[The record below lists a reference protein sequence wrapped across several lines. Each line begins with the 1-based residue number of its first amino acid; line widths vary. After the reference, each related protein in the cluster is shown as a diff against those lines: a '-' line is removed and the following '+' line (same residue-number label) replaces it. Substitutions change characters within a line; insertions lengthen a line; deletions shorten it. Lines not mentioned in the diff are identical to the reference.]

1 MRHQTKPENVW
12 FRQSMDD
19 RLGTW
24 ASAASL
30 SGRNYVR
37 GEANETG
44 RAYHRG
50 YGRRFGLRYNAQD
63 SNMPRRIGDSDERAL
78 SAATAAAAAAATT
91 PSADGELR

>member
-1 MRHQTKPENVW
+1 
-12 FRQSMDD
+12 MDD

-78 SAATAAAAAAATT
+78 SAATAAPAAAATT

>member
-1 MRHQTKPENVW
+1 MRHQTKPEKRVVPTIHG
-12 FRQSMDD
+12 RPS
-19 RLGTW
+19 GTW

-78 SAATAAAAAAATT
+78 SAATAAAPAAATT